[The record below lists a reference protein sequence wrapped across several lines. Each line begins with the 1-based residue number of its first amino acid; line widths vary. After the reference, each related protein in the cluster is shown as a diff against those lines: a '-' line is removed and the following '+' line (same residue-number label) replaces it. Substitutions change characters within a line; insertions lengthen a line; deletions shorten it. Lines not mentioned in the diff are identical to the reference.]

1 MKQLD
6 LNAINSLR
14 PHQTQRPEPVR
25 PGNPGST
32 NNSTAEQIT
41 DVIEVSS
48 QAREIAQLVDRA
60 KSLAD
65 VREDRVEALRQL
77 VQSGKYDVSSK
88 EIAEAILR
96 DEL

>member
-1 MKQLD
+1 VKQLD
-6 LNAINSLR
+6 LNAINSLQ

-25 PGNPGST
+25 PGNSSSA
-32 NNSTAEQIT
+32 NNKPAEQST

-60 KSLAD
+60 KCLPEI
-65 VREDRVEALRQL
+65 REERVEALRQL

-96 DEL
+96 DER